1 LSNGD
6 NAEGFCDGDVV
17 QKRKIR
23 KHTKQ
28 KERSVLLRTF
38 YFRAKKMAKIKR
50 KTE

>member
-6 NAEGFCDGDVV
+6 NAEGFCDGDVM
-17 QKRKIR
+17 QKRKRR

-28 KERSVLLRTF
+28 KERSILLRTF